1 MDNYLP
7 LPDRFET
14 NEYYIME
21 RFCAS
26 VNDGIQDDLGKATR
40 GHASRLTRHCLGIVR
55 LHCERLPW
63 HL

>member
-14 NEYYIME
+14 NEYCIME

-40 GHASRLTRHCLGIVR
+40 GHASRSLS
-55 LHCERLPW
+55 EN
-63 HL
+63 